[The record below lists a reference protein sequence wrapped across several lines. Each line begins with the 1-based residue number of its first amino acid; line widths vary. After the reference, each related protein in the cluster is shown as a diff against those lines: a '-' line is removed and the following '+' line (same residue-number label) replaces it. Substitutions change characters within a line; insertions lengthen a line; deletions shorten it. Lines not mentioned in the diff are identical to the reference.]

1 MPPNG
6 NIRGMHAIRL
16 FADVARYHSFSQ
28 AAKLHGIT
36 QSAASQ
42 RVGQLEKRLGVQL
55 LDRSVRPLEL
65 TAAGKIFLEGCD
77 DVLQRYDRLERK
89 ICSMKDDPSGT
100 VRVAA
105 IYSSGIEL
113 LERIRHA
120 FEEAHRRVDIEIT
133 YLKPDEIHRL
143 VLDGGADLGLVSYP
157 ERFKKVKVIQLRE
170 EVMAVVCAQGHPLAG
185 LGSVTPAQLSPY
197 TMVSFDLDLPVG
209 RRIKA
214 YLKEHGSSPEITHC
228 FDNLD
233 TLKTAVSVTESF
245 AILPKRTVIREVE
258 AGSLAMVELT
268 PTLVRPIGAIHRA
281 RSHHG
286 GGRSP
291 LPPAVHAF
299 VEHLVKSAG
308 PEVDVVGTLTRDV
321 ELIGTR

>member
-1 MPPNG
+1 
-6 NIRGMHAIRL
+6 MHAIRL

-42 RVGQLEKRLGVQL
+42 RVSQLEKRLGVRL

-89 ICSMKDDPSGT
+89 ISSMKGDPSGT

-113 LERIRHA
+113 LERIRHG
-120 FEEAHRRVDIEIT
+120 FEQQYPRVSIEIA

-170 EVMAVVCAQGHPLAG
+170 EVMAVVCAPGHELARA
-185 LGSVTPAQLSPY
+185 GSVTAAQLSPY
-197 TMVSFDLDLPVG
+197 TMVGFDLDLPVG

-214 YLKEHGSSPEITHC
+214 YLREHGSSPQITHC

-245 AILPKRTVIREVE
+245 AILPKRTVMREVE
-258 AGSLAMVELT
+258 AGTLALVDLT
-268 PTLVRPIGAIHRA
+268 PTLLRPIGAIHRA
-281 RSHHG
+281 RANGGAGQSH
-286 GGRSP
+286 
-291 LPPAVHAF
+291 LPPAVSAF
-299 VEHLVKSAG
+299 VEHLVESAG
-308 PEVDVVGTLTRDV
+308 PEVDVVGALARGG
-321 ELIGTR
+321 ELIGT